1 MKKNDLEK
9 NRRAI
14 RNSTVDFLIFT
25 KDASEDSI
33 EVRVQDGE
41 VWLTQDG
48 IAQLFDVDRSV
59 VTKHLKNIFQDGEL
73 TEEATRAKFAQ
84 VADNGKT
91 YQYNFYALPAIIAV
105 GYRTNSSRAMQFRQW
120 ATKVLETFTKQGY
133 VLDKD
138 RLTNVQF
145 FDESYFDNLISE
157 IQEIR
162 ASERRFYQK
171 ITDIY
176 ATAVDYS
183 LDSKTTKDFFA
194 TVQNKMH
201 YAVHGSTAAEI
212 IMSRADH
219 TKEHMGLT
227 SWKNAP
233 NGKIVKA
240 DVSVAKNYLLQDEM
254 QELNEIVTMYLDY
267 ATRQARRHI
276 PMTMEDWASK
286 LDAFLQFNDA
296 EILQDKGKV
305 TAAIAKAFAESEF
318 EKYRVIQDK
327 NYQSDFDRLMAETDE
342 TKHPN

>member
-1 MKKNDLEK
+1 MKKNDVEK

-138 RLTNVQF
+138 RLTNGQI
-145 FDESYFDNLISE
+145 FDESYFDHLISE

>member
-1 MKKNDLEK
+1 MKKNDVEK

-59 VTKHLKNIFQDGEL
+59 VTKHLRNIFQDGEL

-138 RLTNVQF
+138 RLTNGQI
-145 FDESYFDNLISE
+145 FDESYFDHLISE

>member
-1 MKKNDLEK
+1 MADAKKDKLQ
-9 NRRAI
+9 I
-14 RNSTVDFLIFT
+14 RNSTVDFLVFT
-25 KDASEDSI
+25 KDAHEDGI
-33 EVRVQDGE
+33 EVRVQDHD
-41 VWLTQDG
+41 VWLTQKA
-48 IAQLFDVDRSV
+48 IARLFDVDRSV
-59 VTKHLKNIFQDGEL
+59 VTKHLKNVYESGEL
-73 TEEATRAKFAQ
+73 SEDATCANFAQ

-91 YQYNFYALPAIIAV
+91 YHYKFYSLSAIIAV
-105 GYRTNSSRAMQFRQW
+105 GYRINSGRATQFRQW
-120 ATKVLETFTKQGY
+120 ATKVLDTFTKQGY
-133 VLDKD
+133 VLDKS
-138 RLTNVQF
+138 RLINGQI
-145 FDESYFDNLISE
+145 FDEDYFDHLISE

-183 LDSKTTKDFFA
+183 LDSQTTKDFFA

-201 YAVHGSTAAEI
+201 YAVHGATAAEF
-212 IMSRADH
+212 IMARADH

-233 NGKIVKA
+233 DGKIVKA
-240 DVSVAKNYLLQDEM
+240 DVSVAKNYLSMDEM

-276 PMTMEDWASK
+276 PMTMADWASK

-296 EILQDKGKV
+296 EILQNKGKV

-318 EKYRVIQDK
+318 EQYRVIQDHL
-327 NYQSDFDRLMAETDE
+327 YQSDFDRLVASTEQ
-342 TKHPN
+342 KN

>member
-138 RLTNVQF
+138 RLTNGQI
-145 FDESYFDNLISE
+145 FDESYFDHLISE

-254 QELNEIVTMYLDY
+254 QELSEIVTMYLDY

>member
-1 MKKNDLEK
+1 MADAKKDKLQ
-9 NRRAI
+9 I
-14 RNSTVDFLIFT
+14 RNSTVDFLVFT
-25 KDASEDSI
+25 KDAHEDGI
-33 EVRVQDGE
+33 EVRVQDHD
-41 VWLTQDG
+41 VWLTQKA
-48 IAQLFDVDRSV
+48 IARLFDVDRSV
-59 VTKHLKNIFQDGEL
+59 VTKHLKNVYESGEL
-73 TEEATRAKFAQ
+73 SEDATCANFAQ

-91 YQYNFYALPAIIAV
+91 YHYKFYSLSAIIAV
-105 GYRTNSSRAMQFRQW
+105 GYRINSGRATQFRQW
-120 ATKVLETFTKQGY
+120 ATKVLDTFTKQGY
-133 VLDKD
+133 VLDKS
-138 RLTNVQF
+138 RLINGQI
-145 FDESYFDNLISE
+145 FDEDYFDHLISE

-183 LDSKTTKDFFA
+183 LDSQTTKDFFA

-201 YAVHGSTAAEI
+201 YAVHGSTAAEV
-212 IMSRADH
+212 IMARADH

-233 NGKIVKA
+233 DGKIVKA
-240 DVSVAKNYLLQDEM
+240 DVSVAKNYLTMDEM

-276 PMTMEDWASK
+276 PMTMADWASK

-296 EILQDKGKV
+296 EILRDKGKV

-318 EKYRVIQDK
+318 EQYRVIQDRL
-327 NYQSDFDRLMAETDE
+327 YQSDFDRLVASTEQ
-342 TKHPN
+342 KN